1 MRCYKAAMTPRIDAS
16 GETARLQILD
26 AAEVRFRRYGYT
38 KTTMAEIADDVD
50 MSTANLYRYFE
61 NKQDLAAACAGR
73 CMTERLDR
81 LRPVAR
87 DRSLSAGDRLRSFIL
102 ATYEHTRERCE
113 NEPGINQLVDA
124 IASERP
130 DIVQAHGR
138 SEIALIA
145 ELLAHGNESGEFDV
159 GDVVSTAEA
168 IYASIVL
175 FEVPIFQRLYS
186 DEVFRRIAVNIANLM
201 IAGVKKR

>member
-1 MRCYKAAMTPRIDAS
+1 MTPRIDAS

-87 DRSLSAGDRLRSFIL
+87 DRSLSAGDRLRNFIL

-113 NEPGINQLVDA
+113 KEPAINQLVDA

-186 DEVFRRIAVNIANLM
+186 DEVFRRIAVNIADLM